1 MLANA
6 RVRHSLRGV
15 HLFAHVD
22 RLNARDP
29 RLAPCAELSLAR
41 SLLLA
46 LEPRDGAQA
55 QFRERMLALIERH
68 PHDAHRCTTLEG
80 HLTAS
85 ALIVDEGRTRALLTH
100 HRKLGKWLQMGG
112 HCDGDANLAGVALRE
127 CIEESGIADLAVLPT
142 PFDLDVHPIPARP
155 GEPEHLHYDTRFV
168 VVAPPGAQ
176 FVVSD
181 ESHALAWV
189 RPDELARY
197 AVDASVRRLFEL
209 VFGA

>member
-1 MLANA
+1 MA
-6 RVRHSLRGV
+6 RVHLELGTAARAGDPWLQATDELAAAV
-15 HLFAHVD
+15 HTLAHFA
-22 RLNARDP
+22 
-29 RLAPCAELSLAR
+29 
-41 SLLLA
+41 
-46 LEPRDGAQA
+46 PRDSAQA

-68 PHDAHRCTTLEG
+68 PRDAHRRTTLEG

-85 ALIVDEGRTRALLTH
+85 ALIVDSSFSCALLTH

-127 CIEESGIADLAVLPT
+127 SIEESGIADLAVLPT
-142 PFDLDVHPIPARP
+142 PFDLDIHPIPARP

-168 VVAPPGAQ
+168 VLAPAGAQ

-189 RPDELARY
+189 RPDELERY
-197 AVDASVRRLFEL
+197 AVDDSVRRLFEL
-209 VFGA
+209 VLGG

>member
-1 MLANA
+1 MA
-6 RVRHSLRGV
+6 RVHFDLGTAARAGDPWLRATDELAAAV
-15 HLFAHVD
+15 HTLAHVT
-22 RLNARDP
+22 
-29 RLAPCAELSLAR
+29 
-41 SLLLA
+41 
-46 LEPRDGAQA
+46 PRDGAQA

-68 PHDAHRCTTLEG
+68 PHDAHRRTTLEG

-85 ALIVDEGRTRALLTH
+85 GLIVDSAFTCALLTH

-142 PFDLDVHPIPARP
+142 PFDLDIHPIPARP
-155 GEPEHLHYDTRFV
+155 GEPEHLHYDARFV
-168 VVAPPGAQ
+168 VVAPTGAQ

-189 RPDELARY
+189 RPDELERY
-197 AVDASVRRLFEL
+197 AVDDSVRRLFEL
-209 VFGA
+209 VFGS